1 MAAVPIAT
9 ENLDSLPDTC
19 IKTGKEAERARRQEF
34 ADIPGWTLL
43 LIFWG
48 LIPFLIAA
56 GFARRKVT
64 VDLPATDQV
73 LRRIRIV
80 DFSAIGG
87 LVFAI
92 GLLVTTW
99 PTQEGAFAWI
109 GLAVAVLTL
118 LGGAVARRMVW
129 VTGRLDDE
137 TLWLYGVAPDFARD
151 VETLAP
157 KNLDQNVSRKRV
169 AAALLIGAVV
179 VLGVLFFLT
188 FDLQA

>member
-19 IKTGKEAERARRQEF
+19 IKTGTEAERARRQEF

-73 LRRIRIV
+73 LRRIRMV

-87 LVFAI
+87 LVLAI

-99 PTQEGAFAWI
+99 PTQEGAFVWI

-129 VTGRLDDE
+129 VTGRLDGE
-137 TLWLYGVAPDFARD
+137 TLWLYGVASDFARD

-157 KNLDQNVSRKRV
+157 KNLDQNASRKRV

>member
-1 MAAVPIAT
+1 M
-9 ENLDSLPDTC
+9 
-19 IKTGKEAERARRQEF
+19 
-34 ADIPGWTLL
+34 
-43 LIFWG
+43 
-48 LIPFLIAA
+48 
-56 GFARRKVT
+56 
-64 VDLPATDQV
+64 
-73 LRRIRIV
+73 V

-87 LVFAI
+87 LVLAI

-99 PTQEGAFAWI
+99 PTQERAFVWI

-129 VTGRLDDE
+129 VTGRLDGE